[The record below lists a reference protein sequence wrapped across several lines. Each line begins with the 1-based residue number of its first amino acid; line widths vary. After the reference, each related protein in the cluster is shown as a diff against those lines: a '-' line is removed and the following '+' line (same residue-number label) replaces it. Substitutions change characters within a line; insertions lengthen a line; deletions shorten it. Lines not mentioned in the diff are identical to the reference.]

1 MKRFESKEWR
11 DSMRLRVDYSNM
23 MRDFAGEH
31 GIAPE
36 VLDSHREAYEAA
48 AIRVEEKR
56 SEMKWRELPFN
67 QTQVIPAILET
78 AAWVR
83 ANCDAFVVLG
93 IGGSAL
99 GPIAVQQ
106 ALSHLRYNDLPAA
119 KRKGPKLYDR
129 AQPHDL

>member
-36 VLDSHREAYEAA
+36 ALDSHREAYESA

-56 SEMKWRELPFN
+56 GEMKWRELPFN

-99 GPIAVQQ
+99 QLVFAV
-106 ALSHLRYNDLPAA
+106 LIIMLLVRPAGLLG
-119 KRKGPKLYDR
+119 KYVPEKV
-129 AQPHDL
+129 